1 MDYIEIIGA
10 NEHNLKNLSL
20 KIPKNKLV
28 VVTGLSGSGKSSL
41 ALDTIYAESQRRFIE
56 TLSPYA
62 RQFMGV
68 LEKPNVERIDG
79 LSPSVS
85 IEQKTISNSKR
96 STVGTIT
103 EIYDYLRLL
112 YSKVAIP
119 HCYSCGDKLIKQRP
133 DAILN
138 YIVENLNDYNI
149 HILAPIVRGKKGNF
163 TELLDK
169 LFKKGFYKARID
181 NEITLLDNPK
191 KLDRYKAH
199 DIDLFIDSIHVS
211 KETIQRIDTSLNIA
225 LNEGNGSVII
235 HTGILDKYFSTK
247 YTCIRCGI
255 SYPDFAPN
263 NFSFNTHYGW
273 CNNCEG
279 LGIIKE
285 FSPDLVFANKNL
297 SISDGAILPIG
308 KYEDSIFFN
317 NLIEIL
323 TNFGYDIDQPISD
336 YDPKFLDFLFWGRHS
351 NYYPLF
357 EDKALDDDFK
367 PIYEYLLNYEKYFAT
382 SKAKEYL
389 DNFKISLKCPVCGG
403 GRLRK
408 EALHFLF
415 ENYSIK
421 DLVNIQISNLL
432 PLFKDF
438 YKKYQNNLV
447 AEPILFEIKKR
458 LQFLIDVGLGYLT
471 LDRSSD
477 TLSGGE
483 SQRIRLASQ
492 IGTQLTGVLYI
503 LDEPSIGLHPSD
515 NVKLINSLKKLV
527 EMDNTVIVVEHDEET
542 MYNSD
547 YIIELGPGAGING
560 GDICIHGETKKL
572 LANTQIKTPTLEVLR
587 GNITITKP
595 ERELKKD
602 KFIKLYGATGN
613 NLKNV
618 NLTIPLGNFIC
629 VTGISGSGK
638 SSLIN
643 ETLVKILKRKFYN
656 SYDYPL
662 PYEAIEGIENI
673 DKIIEI
679 DQSPIG
685 RTPRSNPATY
695 IGVFT
700 FIRDLFAQLP
710 ESKAKGFKPGRF
722 SFNVEGGRCPKC
734 EGDGVVKIEM
744 NYLPPVYVKCDLCNG
759 KRFNKET
766 LQIVYNQKNIAD
778 ILEMTFEDAVEFF
791 SNYPSIKRKLK
802 AVCDV
807 GLGYLTL
814 GQSATT
820 LSGGEAQRVKLAT
833 ELSRVSTGK
842 TLYVL
847 DEPTTGLHYKDI
859 MVLLNVLNQLVE
871 KGNTVIVIEHNLE
884 VIKFADWIIDMGPK
898 GGDEGGYIIA
908 EGTQETIKN
917 TKNSLTGKFL

>member
-1 MDYIEIIGA
+1 LDYIEITSA

-20 KIPKNKLV
+20 KIPKNKLI
-28 VVTGLSGSGKSSL
+28 VVTGVSGSGKSSL

-68 LEKPNVERIDG
+68 LEKPNVEKIDG
-79 LSPSVS
+79 LSPSIS
-85 IEQKTISNSKR
+85 IEQKTISYSKR
-96 STVGTIT
+96 STIGTIT

-112 YSKVAIP
+112 FSKVATP
-119 HCYSCGDKLIKQRP
+119 HCYSCGQILEKQRI
-133 DAILN
+133 DE
-138 YIVENLNDYNI
+138 IVNKLFQNLNNQKI
-149 HILAPIVRGKKGNF
+149 HILAPVVRGKKGNF
-163 TELLDK
+163 TEILDK
-169 LFKKGFYKARID
+169 FFKRGFVKARID
-181 NEITLLDNPK
+181 KEIIRLDHPI
-191 KLDRYKAH
+191 KLDRYKSH
-199 DIDLFIDSIHVS
+199 DIDIFVDSVIV
-211 KETIQRIDTSLNIA
+211 EDEIRQRIETSLNIA
-225 LNEGNGSVII
+225 LNEGKGSLII
-235 HTGILDKYFSTK
+235 ISEEKELYFSTD
-247 YTCIRCGI
+247 YTCVKCGI
-255 SYPDFAPN
+255 SYPTFAPN

-273 CNNCEG
+273 CDYCEG
-279 LGIIKE
+279 LGIVKE
-285 FSPDLVFANKNL
+285 FSTELIFSNKEL
-297 SISDGAILPIG
+297 SFYDGAILSVG
-308 KYEDSIFFN
+308 KYEPSKFFN
-317 NLIEIL
+317 NLSIIL
-323 TNFGYDIDQPISD
+323 NDFGYNLKQPIKNVD
-336 YDPKFLDFLFWGRHS
+336 TKFLDFLFWGKNS
-351 NYYPLF
+351 IYYDIFKDKIKGNYEF
-357 EDKALDDDFK
+357 IHD
-367 PIYEYLLNYEKYFAT
+367 YLTNYEKIFAT
-382 SKAKEYL
+382 GKAKEYFE
-389 DNFKISLKCPVCGG
+389 NFKISKKCPVCNG

-408 EALHFLF
+408 EALHYYF
-415 ENYSIK
+415 ENKTIQ
-421 DLVNIQISNLL
+421 DFVNIQISNLY
-432 PLFKDF
+432 PLIENY
-438 YKKYQNNLV
+438 YKKYKNNLI

-458 LQFLIDVGLGYLT
+458 LGFLVDVGLGYLT

-483 SQRIRLASQ
+483 SQRIRLATQ

-515 NVKLINSLKKLV
+515 NLKLINSLKKLV

-542 MYNSD
+542 MLNSD
-547 YIIELGPGAGING
+547 FLIELGPAAGVYG
-560 GDICIHGETKKL
+560 GKLCAIGETKKL
-572 LANTQIKTPTLEVLR
+572 LVNNKIKSLTLEVLR
-587 GNITITKP
+587 GNIKIEKP
-595 ERELKKD
+595 NREIKKE
-602 KFIKLYGATGN
+602 KFIHLYGATGH

-618 NLTIPLGNFIC
+618 NLNIPLGNFIC
-629 VTGISGSGK
+629 ITGVSGSGK

-662 PYEAIEGIENI
+662 PYKSIEGIEYI

-700 FIRDLFAQLP
+700 YIRDLFAQLP

-759 KRFNKET
+759 ARFNMET
-766 LQIVYNQKNIAD
+766 LQVVYNQKNIAD
-778 ILEMTFEDAVEFF
+778 VLEMTFEDALEFF
-791 SNYPSIKRKLK
+791 GNITSIKRKLQ
-802 AVCDV
+802 AVCEV
-807 GLGYLTL
+807 GLGYLKL
-814 GQSATT
+814 GQPATT

-847 DEPTTGLHYKDI
+847 DEPTTGLHYKDV
-859 MVLLNVLNQLVE
+859 MVLLDVLNRIVE

-884 VIKFADWIIDMGPK
+884 VIKYADWIIDMGPK
-898 GGDEGGYIIA
+898 GGEEGGYIIA
-908 EGTQETIKN
+908 EGTQDDIKN
-917 TKNSLTGKFL
+917 CPISLTGKFL